1 MKKSELK
8 QIIKEEILKE
18 FNSNK
23 DIAMTFNM
31 LINDLEDTLKNI
43 KNPEKWIE
51 KLGPRNAKNVLDS
64 LEKIIAILERVR

>member
-8 QIIKEEILKE
+8 RIVKEEVLKE
-18 FNSNK
+18 LDSNK

-64 LEKIIAILERVR
+64 LEKIIALLERVR